1 MKKYLIL
8 GAGSVIARYFTS
20 RLKSEGSL
28 VYELSSNK
36 GKRDAYRLDSI
47 KDKINTSNPEV
58 IINFAGTYT
67 DDYDESYLVNVLIS
81 KNLFNAA
88 VEESFKGKIILIGSA
103 SEYGDQEKYTEEC
116 IEKPK
121 SIYGL
126 TKLMQHSLFQYYIN
140 TYDIKANYIRLFNVV
155 FDKVDEKLFIGNFSK
170 QLKEILKGKSR
181 EIKLGN
187 LNSYRDFLFID
198 DVYDGFM
205 RIIEK
210 GNISEVYNLGMG
222 KSIFLS
228 DFVKDVLKELGLKVK
243 LVIVKI
249 DSIGKIEKEVIA
261 DINKIKRIN
270 WSPKFDYNDL
280 IKEFCKRLKEVED

>member
-116 IEKPK
+116 IEKPI
-121 SIYGL
+121 SVYGL

-140 TYDIKANYIRLFNVV
+140 THNIKANYIRLFNVV
-155 FDKVDEKLFIGNFSK
+155 FDKLDRRLFIGNLSM
-170 QLKEILKGKSR
+170 QLKLILEGRSKEIR
-181 EIKLGN
+181 LGN

-205 RIIEK
+205 NVIEK
-210 GNISEVYNLGMG
+210 GNNGEVYNLGMG
-222 KSIFLS
+222 KSIFLG
-228 DFVKDVLKELGLKVK
+228 DFVSNVQKELGLKVK
-243 LVIVKI
+243 LAIEEM
-249 DSIGKIEKEVIA
+249 DYIGKIEKKVVA